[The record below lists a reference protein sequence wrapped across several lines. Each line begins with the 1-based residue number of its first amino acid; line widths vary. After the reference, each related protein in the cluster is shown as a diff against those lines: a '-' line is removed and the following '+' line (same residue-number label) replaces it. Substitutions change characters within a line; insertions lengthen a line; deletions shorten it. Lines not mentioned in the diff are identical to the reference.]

1 MEVFVERNQE
11 LLHHRIRN
19 SLNTISSIL
28 GLQINSLDS
37 SLEKKDPK
45 EILKNSKKRIETI
58 AINHDSLCNN
68 FDTGEV
74 EFNQYVKDLTDMI
87 NQAYNRDVLVRIKGA
102 YIALP
107 VDTMFLLGIILS
119 ELFIN
124 SIKYAFNQD
133 YEDGYIE
140 ISLSKDEDK
149 LYFVYYQS
157 QNGNIEIEKIVQ
169 SQSLGLR
176 LVKLIVKQLDGTFEV
191 AQDNGLIF
199 TIEFHI

>member
-1 MEVFVERNQE
+1 M
-11 LLHHRIRN
+11 
-19 SLNTISSIL
+19 
-28 GLQINSLDS
+28 
-37 SLEKKDPK
+37 
-45 EILKNSKKRIETI
+45 
-58 AINHDSLCNN
+58 
-68 FDTGEV
+68 
-74 EFNQYVKDLTDMI
+74 
-87 NQAYNRDVLVRIKGA
+87 
-102 YIALP
+102 
-107 VDTMFLLGIILS
+107 
-119 ELFIN
+119 
-124 SIKYAFNQD
+124 
-133 YEDGYIE
+133 DGYIE

>member
-1 MEVFVERNQE
+1 
-11 LLHHRIRN
+11 
-19 SLNTISSIL
+19 
-28 GLQINSLDS
+28 
-37 SLEKKDPK
+37 
-45 EILKNSKKRIETI
+45 
-58 AINHDSLCNN
+58 
-68 FDTGEV
+68 
-74 EFNQYVKDLTDMI
+74 
-87 NQAYNRDVLVRIKGA
+87 
-102 YIALP
+102 
-107 VDTMFLLGIILS
+107 MFLLGIILS